1 MSDYPMDPQSSA
13 ETTAAPGNQAQ
24 QRQRASH
31 LAQTL
36 RQELQKVVIGQ
47 NTVIDDVLTALIA
60 GGHVLIEGVPGLGKT
75 LLVRALAR
83 CFAGDFARIQFTQI
97 GRAHV

>member
-13 ETTAAPGNQAQ
+13 ETTTAPSNQAQ

-36 RQELQKVVIGQ
+36 RQELQKVLIGQ

-60 GGHVLIEGVPGLGKT
+60 GGHVLIEGVPGDRES
-75 LLVRALAR
+75 V
-83 CFAGDFARIQFTQI
+83 
-97 GRAHV
+97 V